1 MIMLEKLLMVIA
13 LTIHVKSK
21 KNHNDLLETNNGI
34 TQKYNNGK
42 SFVIN
47 VLFTKKH

>member
-1 MIMLEKLLMVIA
+1 MLKV
-13 LTIHVKSK
+13 K
-21 KNHNDLLETNNGI
+21 KNRNDLLETNNGI